1 MDTLGLFYVNVKTSL
16 EVNSRIAQ
24 YLPHIFF
31 SCQTP

>member
-24 YLPHIFF
+24 YTINAANNT
-31 SCQTP
+31 Q